1 MSIKIVAIIPAHN
14 EEQTVANVIR
24 VLKQSKEINE
34 IIVVS
39 DGSTDKTTEVS
50 VQAGATVYSLK
61 HQGGK
66 GEALMYAL
74 KKTDADIIVF
84 FDADLIGLNEES
96 VSKLIKPV
104 VSGEKVMNVGLR
116 DRGRIGIAIARHMP
130 LISGERALKREILEA
145 IPDKYMNGFMIET
158 ALNYYCRSHGFS
170 YGTIV
175 LKGVTIRRKYQK
187 VNLLTAMI
195 QYVKMFIDVA
205 KAMLI
210 VRSARLFGKF

>member
-1 MSIKIVAIIPAHN
+1 
-14 EEQTVANVIR
+14 
-24 VLKQSKEINE
+24 
-34 IIVVS
+34 
-39 DGSTDKTTEVS
+39 
-50 VQAGATVYSLK
+50 
-61 HQGGK
+61 
-66 GEALMYAL
+66 
-74 KKTDADIIVF
+74 
-84 FDADLIGLNEES
+84 
-96 VSKLIKPV
+96 
-104 VSGEKVMNVGLR
+104 MNVGLR
-116 DRGRIGIAIARHMP
+116 DRGRIGIAVARHMP

-170 YGTIV
+170 YGTVV